1 MNKIT
6 VLGITLALTLTAC
19 AELQDS
25 SNKVLTNAGSVVRT
39 GQDKMWVKDEEAK
52 NKEANKENKK

>member
-1 MNKIT
+1 MKHLFILIT
-6 VLGITLALTLTAC
+6 TSLLLSAC

-39 GQDKMWVKDEEAK
+39 GQDKMWVKDEE
-52 NKEANKENKK
+52 NKNKENKK